1 MSPMIYRVPFLPF
14 RIAATNKI
22 MGDTGLYGTTGT
34 LTGSI
39 ATPPSKKL
47 RAIYDQRAVA
57 TPVLPYFVWGA
68 KTGTPDPVIPVTTFH
83 SAGSELGITGHIYSD
98 RMYST
103 DEADELADA
112 IVTRFHRRPLSI
124 AGVTTITVAVEVID
138 IVSDPIGQHAI
149 LQFTPRLTV
158 PAT

>member
-1 MSPMIYRVPFLPF
+1 MIYRVPFLPF
-14 RIAATNKI
+14 RIAATDKMI
-22 MGDTGLYGTTGT
+22 ADTGLYGATGT

-47 RAIYDQRAVA
+47 RAIYDQRAS
-57 TPVLPYFVWGA
+57 TSPVLPYFVWGA
-68 KTGTPDPVIPVTTFH
+68 KTGTPDPVIPVTTFQ
-83 SAGSELGITGHIYSD
+83 SAGSEIGISAHIYSD

-112 IVTRFHRRPLSI
+112 ILTRFHRKPLVI
-124 AGVTTITVAVEVID
+124 TGVTTITVAVEVID

-158 PAT
+158 RAT